1 MEWERGGVGVRRGVR
16 EERSGNGEGVGEE
29 WEWEGSEEG
38 SGSEEWEWELPVRE
52 KRGKDREGGMR
63 GRWHTTTQNHHTPE

>member
-1 MEWERGGVGVRRGVR
+1 MKKSCMEWERGGVGVRRGVR

-38 SGSEEWEWELPVRE
+38 SGNEE
-52 KRGKDREGGMR
+52 
-63 GRWHTTTQNHHTPE
+63 